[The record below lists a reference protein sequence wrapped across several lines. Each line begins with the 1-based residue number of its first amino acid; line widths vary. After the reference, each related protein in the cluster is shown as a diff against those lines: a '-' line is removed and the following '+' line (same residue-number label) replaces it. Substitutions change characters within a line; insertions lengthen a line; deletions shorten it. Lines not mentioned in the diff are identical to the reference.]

1 MSNLIKYDPFAE
13 LNALQR
19 RYNVVSLAMTYSYMM
34 QLPTFLRL
42 MSTKRM
48 AI

>member
-19 RYNVVSLAMTYSYMM
+19 RFFGDDL
-34 QLPTFLRL
+34 FLHDATTRL